1 MGKRWLATLFSCLFF
16 LAVAFALRLQF
27 LLPLSTLT
35 GERTYY
41 LNSPSSQA
49 VCVRSLG
56 VKDIFRVRGQSVRLD
71 IPLAPTEIAERY
83 GASLVKTERTGD
95 IVSYYYRVSGRGGV
109 CVDGEIV
116 NLHIAVS
123 PTQTMVGAPL
133 IFGGY

>member
-27 LLPLSTLT
+27 LLPLSTLA

-41 LNSPSSQA
+41 LDSPSSQA
-49 VCVRSLG
+49 VCVRTLAFG
-56 VKDIFRVRGQSVRLD
+56 DIFRVRGQSVRLD
-71 IPLAPTEIAERY
+71 APLQPTEVAKRY
-83 GASLVKTERTGD
+83 GAILVKKEVVGD
-95 IVSYYYRVSGRGGV
+95 TVSYYYRVAGRGGV

-123 PTQTMVGAPL
+123 PTQTTVGAPL